1 MANTMKTLD
10 KIEKKKYIA
19 EKTLELISKKGL
31 ANFTMEDVAVACNVS
46 KGSLY
51 NYFKNKNALIIAAF
65 SALMEKMLSFF
76 EEKISE
82 PESDSL
88 EKSAEIYTQI
98 YSEILSSF
106 PSGDLLRLLEI
117 LLNSTHDP
125 SMMQTLTKTFKEYY
139 NKILSNFEKI
149 FKSKSSAL
157 MLQAMFDGLVIYK
170 AFGVEISDEEIEENV
185 RKIVLCLAK

>member
-82 PESDSL
+82 PRSDSL

>member
-1 MANTMKTLD
+1 MANYMDSVD
-10 KIEKKKYIA
+10 KIEKKKYIS

-51 NYFKNKNALIIAAF
+51 NYFKNKNALIVAAF
-65 SALMEKMLSFF
+65 TALMEKMLRFF
-76 EEKISE
+76 EEKTSE
-82 PESDSL
+82 STSDCL
-88 EKSAEIYTQI
+88 EKSADIYTQI

-106 PSGDLLRLLEI
+106 PSSDLLRLLEI

-125 SMMQTLTKTFKEYY
+125 SMMQSLTKTFKDYY

-170 AFGVEISDEEIEENV
+170 AFGVEISDEEIQENV

>member
-1 MANTMKTLD
+1 MKTLD